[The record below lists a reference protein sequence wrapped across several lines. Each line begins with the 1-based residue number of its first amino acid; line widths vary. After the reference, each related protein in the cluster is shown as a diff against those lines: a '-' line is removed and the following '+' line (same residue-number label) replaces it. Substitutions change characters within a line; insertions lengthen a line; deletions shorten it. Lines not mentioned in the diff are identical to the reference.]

1 MLKNLKIK
9 NKLLVI
15 VLGTIFT
22 ISTLIAIKSIYSI
35 EQLTHKNIENY
46 KKEAYTNK
54 ELELKS
60 YASLASKTIN
70 SYYERTSPQKIQ
82 KEVESSLKEKT
93 DFLFSIISKEYEA
106 SKDNLS
112 KEQIAKNIKQI
123 VNSTRY
129 GSSGY
134 FWINDLNAK
143 IVDHPI
149 KPSLN
154 GKDLSSFTDKNG
166 KKIFVEFANTV
177 KKANSGFVNYVWEK
191 PGFAELQAKVS
202 YVKLFKPFNWVIGT
216 GAYVDDVT
224 SNMKNQA
231 KATVEKMIYGKSGYF
246 WINDLETKMIMH
258 PLKPELNGKDLSN
271 IKDPKGKYVF
281 KEAVNLVKNKKEGLL
296 EYDWTK
302 PGESEAKHKFS
313 YITLFEPW
321 GWVIGTGAYV
331 DDIENKIE
339 LMRIHSEEEINNT
352 IFQIILL
359 ALVSAIFLSF
369 IVSFI
374 ANKTI
379 VKPIVNFQNG
389 LLEFFKYLNRETPD
403 VHMLYENSK
412 DEIGIMAKVVN
423 QNIQTTK
430 KGIEEDRQL
439 IDETITVLG
448 EFEQGDLCQRLNTSV
463 SNPALMELKEVL
475 NKMGEHME
483 HNIDNVLNI
492 LEDYSNYNYLKKI
505 DSKELKKHLEKLA
518 NGVNNLGTSITT
530 MLIENKKNGMTLNNS
545 AGILLHNVDQLNESS
560 QNGAASLEETAAS
573 LEQMTGN
580 IRGNVE
586 NIALMTQY
594 AHQLTSSANEGNT
607 LANQTT
613 SSMESIN
620 EQVSAINDAIGVI
633 DQIAFQTNILS
644 LNAAV
649 EAATAGEAGKGF
661 AVVAQEVRNLAS
673 RSAEAAKEIK
683 DLVENAKTKA
693 SEGKQIA
700 DEMISGYDDLNI
712 NIKKTIS
719 LMDDI
724 SSASKEQQQGIEQIN
739 DAVAQLDRQT
749 QSNVDVAMQT
759 QTISNQTAQI
769 SQKIVDNANNKQFDG
784 KGDVQ
789 AINFDDLSNN
799 HTPTHVEK
807 ISKPIKKSY
816 KKISKIPKQKVEI
829 SNKIDDSNQWESF

>member
-1 MLKNLKIK
+1 
-9 NKLLVI
+9 
-15 VLGTIFT
+15 
-22 ISTLIAIKSIYSI
+22 
-35 EQLTHKNIENY
+35 
-46 KKEAYTNK
+46 
-54 ELELKS
+54 
-60 YASLASKTIN
+60 
-70 SYYERTSPQKIQ
+70 
-82 KEVESSLKEKT
+82 
-93 DFLFSIISKEYEA
+93 
-106 SKDNLS
+106 
-112 KEQIAKNIKQI
+112 
-123 VNSTRY
+123 
-129 GSSGY
+129 
-134 FWINDLNAK
+134 
-143 IVDHPI
+143 
-149 KPSLN
+149 
-154 GKDLSSFTDKNG
+154 
-166 KKIFVEFANTV
+166 
-177 KKANSGFVNYVWEK
+177 
-191 PGFAELQAKVS
+191 
-202 YVKLFKPFNWVIGT
+202 
-216 GAYVDDVT
+216 
-224 SNMKNQA
+224 
-231 KATVEKMIYGKSGYF
+231 
-246 WINDLETKMIMH
+246 MH
-258 PLKPELNGKDLSN
+258 PLKPELVGKDLSN
-271 IKDPKGKYVF
+271 IQDPNGKYLFNEFVSLA
-281 KEAVNLVKNKKEGLL
+281 KEQKEGLV
-296 EYDWTK
+296 EYDWNK
-302 PGESEAKHKFS
+302 PGYTQAQHKFS
-313 YITLFEPW
+313 YIKLFEPW
-321 GWVIGTGAYV
+321 GWILGTGAYV
-331 DDIENKIE
+331 DDIENKIA
-339 LMRIHSEEEINNT
+339 LMQIQAEEEISNT
-352 IFQIILL
+352 ILQIILL
-359 ALVSAIFLSF
+359 AIGSAVILSF

-374 ANKTI
+374 AHKTI
-379 VKPIVNFQNG
+379 VNPIVNFQSG
-389 LLEFFKYLNRETPD
+389 LLEFFKYLNRETSD

-412 DEIGIMAKVVN
+412 DEIGIMSKVVN

-492 LEDYSNYNYLKKI
+492 LEEYSNYNYLKKI

-530 MLIENKKNGMTLNNS
+530 MLVENKKNGMTLSNS

-560 QNGAASLEETAAS
+560 QDGAASLEETAAS

-586 NIALMTQY
+586 NIAMMTQF
-594 AHQLTSSANEGNT
+594 AHQLTSSANEGNI

-739 DAVAQLDRQT
+739 DAVALLDRQT

-759 QTISNQTAQI
+759 QTISNQTSQI

-784 KGDVQ
+784 KDDVQ
-789 AINFDDLSNN
+789 AINFDDLSHN

-829 SNKIDDSNQWESF
+829 TTQLNDTDEWESF

>member
-22 ISTLIAIKSIYSI
+22 ISTLIALKSIYSI
-35 EQLTHKNIENY
+35 EQLTHKNIEHY
-46 KKEAYTNK
+46 KNEAYANK

-60 YASLASKTIN
+60 YASLAVKTVN
-70 SYYERTSPQKIQ
+70 SYYERTSPEKIQ
-82 KEVESSLKEKT
+82 KEVENSLREKT
-93 DFLFSIISKEYEA
+93 DFLFSIINKEYEV
-106 SKDNLS
+106 SKDALT
-112 KEQIAKNIKQI
+112 KEQIQTNIKQI
-123 VNSTRY
+123 INATRY
-129 GSSGY
+129 GETGY
-134 FWINDLNAK
+134 FWINDLDAK
-143 IVDHPI
+143 IIDHPI

-154 GKDLSSFTDKNG
+154 GKDLSGFSDKNG
-166 KKIFVEFANTV
+166 KKIFVEFADTV
-177 KKANSGFVNYVWEK
+177 KKSNSGFVDYVWEK

-224 SNMKNQA
+224 LNMKNQA
-231 KATVEKMIYGKSGYF
+231 MATIEKMLYAKSGYF
-246 WINDLETKMIMH
+246 WINDLDTKMIMH

-271 IKDPKGKYVF
+271 VQDPKGKYLF
-281 KEAVNLVKNKKEGLL
+281 KEIVTLAKNKQEGLL

-302 PGESEAKHKFS
+302 PGETQAKHKFS
-313 YITLFEPW
+313 YIKLFEPW

-331 DDIENKIE
+331 DDIEAKIE
-339 LMRIHSEEEINNT
+339 LMRVQSEEEINNT
-352 IFQIILL
+352 IIQIILL
-359 ALVSAIFLSF
+359 ALVSAIVLSF

-389 LLEFFKYLNRETPD
+389 LLEFFKYLNRESTD
-403 VHMLYENSK
+403 VHMLYEKSQ
-412 DEIGIMAKVVN
+412 DEIGVMSKVVN

-430 KGIEEDRQL
+430 KGIEEDRKL

-448 EFEQGDLCQRLNTSV
+448 EFEQGDLCQRLNVSV
-463 SNPALMELKEVL
+463 SNPALMELKTVL

-483 HNIDNVLNI
+483 QNIDNVLNI
-492 LEDYSNYNYLKKI
+492 LEEYSNYNYLKKI
-505 DSKELKKHLEKLA
+505 DSKELKMHLEKLA

-545 AGILLHNVDQLNESS
+545 AHVLLKNVDQLNESS
-560 QNGAASLEETAAS
+560 QDGAASLEETAAS

-594 AHQLTSSANEGNT
+594 AHQLTNSANEGHT

-613 SSMESIN
+613 TSMESIN
-620 EQVSAINDAIGVI
+620 EQVSAINDAIGII

-673 RSAEAAKEIK
+673 RSAEAAREIK
-683 DLVENAKTKA
+683 ALVENAKDKA
-693 SEGKQIA
+693 GEGKHIA
-700 DEMISGYDDLNI
+700 DRMIVGYDDLNQ
-712 NIKKTIS
+712 NITKTIT

-724 SSASKEQQQGIEQIN
+724 SSASKEQQAGIEQIN

-759 QTISNQTAQI
+759 QTISNQTSQI
-769 SQKIVDNANNKQFDG
+769 SQKIVDNANNKQFEG
-784 KGDVQ
+784 KNNVQ
-789 AINFDDLSNN
+789 AIIFDNLEDD
-799 HTPTHVEK
+799 HTPSHVQK
-807 ISKPIKKSY
+807 IPKPIKKNY

-829 SNKIDDSNQWESF
+829 TTKIDNSDEWESF